1 MLFLDQVS
9 SKDVQSIN
17 KSLETIKTEVYTP
30 DISDLLYCYIIF
42 GLILIVIL
50 WLIYRRKRI
59 KGFSKII
66 QSILEIFIIPTTISI
81 LLEPTLIERNTLLVF
96 ISAIM
101 LIGGLAIIVAIYT
114 AENDIQQIDSVIFL
128 PGEEY
133 EVFSDN
139 CEIVSNTT
147 NTKIS
152 AIDEYVIIGGQI
164 KNLNVKNIKLIGEKG
179 EVEIKPERKLK
190 IYRYKTEE
198 LINYCKEKSIS
209 PIFKI
214 VIETE

>member
-50 WLIYRRKRI
+50 WLIYRWKRI

>member
-9 SKDVQSIN
+9 SKEIQNIN
-17 KSLETIKTEVYTP
+17 KNLETIKREVYTP
-30 DISDLLYCYIIF
+30 NISALLYCYILF
-42 GLILIVIL
+42 GLILIIVL
-50 WLIYRRKRI
+50 GFIYHRKRI

-66 QSILEIFIIPTTISI
+66 QSILEIFIIPTAISI
-81 LLEPTLIERNTLLVF
+81 LLEPTLIERNTLLGF

-139 CEIVSNTT
+139 CEIVPNTT

-179 EVEIKPERKLK
+179 EVEIKPERKWK

>member
-147 NTKIS
+147 NPKIS

>member
-133 EVFSDN
+133 EVFSNN